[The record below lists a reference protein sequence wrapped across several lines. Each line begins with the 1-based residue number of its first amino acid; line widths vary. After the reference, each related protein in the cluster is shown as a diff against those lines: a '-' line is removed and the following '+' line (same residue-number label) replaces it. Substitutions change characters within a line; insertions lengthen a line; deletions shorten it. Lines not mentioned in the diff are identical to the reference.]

1 MNQEGFTMSQSICS
15 VPKCERPVA
24 VKERGWC
31 MPCYKRWWRLPEPR
45 PQVPPELPRKRP
57 PRFCDRCNDPIGYS
71 GKSGLCHPCWLRRD
85 NVRVEEVV
93 RYGITFRRYPDAT
106 ARTHQDYFKP
116 GGYDVERGIEALH
129 REIYKREVGPIPKGW
144 DVHHKDHDTSN
155 NSLSNLECLP
165 KYRHLSHHGKQPR
178 TEAQR
183 KHWKKV
189 QEAAKAWHGSP
200 EGREWHRKH
209 AIEIAAKRKRAA

>member
-1 MNQEGFTMSQSICS
+1 MSQSICS
-15 VPKCERPVA
+15 VPECERLIA

-45 PQVPPELPRKRP
+45 PQVPPALPSKRP
-57 PRFCDRCNDPIGYS
+57 PRFCDRCNDPIAQT

-93 RYGITFRRYPDAT
+93 VYGITFRRYPDAE
-106 ARTHQDYFKP
+106 AKTHRDYYKP
-116 GGYDVERGIEALH
+116 GGYDVERGVDALH

-144 DVHHKDHDTSN
+144 DVHHKDHNPGN

-165 KYRHLSHHGKQPR
+165 KRSHLSHHGKQPR
-178 TEAQR
+178 TQVQIE
-183 KHWKKV
+183 HWKKV
-189 QEAAKAWHGSP
+189 QEAAKVWHGSP
-200 EGREWHRKH
+200 EGLEWHRKH
-209 AIEIAAKRKRAA
+209 AREIADKRKRAA